1 MQDNTRAMGMEV
13 EASAKKYLQRHGLK
27 HRESN
32 YEAKTGEIDLIMED
46 GEFIVFVEV
55 RFRSNKSYGGALASV
70 SRGKQTK
77 IIRTAKLYLLEHD
90 LYDKLFCRFDVIT
103 GETINNKLVIDWYK
117 NAFTEN
123 FI

>member
-1 MQDNTRAMGMEV
+1 MQDNTRIMGMEV
-13 EASAKKYLQRHGLK
+13 EASAREFLQGRGLK

-55 RFRSNKSYGGALASV
+55 RFRSNKNYGGALASV

-77 IIRTAKLYLLEHD
+77 IIRTAKIYLLENE
-90 LYDKLFCRFDVIT
+90 LYDKVFCRFDVIT
-103 GETINNKLVIDWYK
+103 GETINNTLVIDWYK
-117 NAFTEN
+117 SAFTEN